1 MNRVTGYKCIFAEQR
16 AELEICAGFG
26 TGAGHGG
33 DFRGRRRRRRDFLDM
48 LGDATEVLFDPATHE
63 VNFVFGFTELED
75 EEEEEVDE
83 DGKAKDDEDGD
94 DAERN
99 AA

>member
-1 MNRVTGYKCIFAEQR
+1 MNRVTGYKCIFASKGQNWRFALALAQEPGM
-16 AELEICAGFG
+16 AEISVE
-26 TGAGHGG
+26 GA
-33 DFRGRRRRRRDFLDM
+33 DAAETFLDM

-75 EEEEEVDE
+75 EEEEDE
-83 DGKAKDDEDGD
+83 DGKAKDDEDEED